1 MGGRDFVRHE
11 KKKPKKDA
19 KKQPTISST
28 FEAPRPEVEVIRK
41 GKKSKGVEEE
51 EE

>member
-1 MGGRDFVRHE
+1 MGSRDFVRRE
-11 KKKPKKDA
+11 KKKPKKDI
-19 KKQPTISST
+19 KKQPIISTT

-41 GKKSKGVEEE
+41 GKKSKGIEEE

>member
-1 MGGRDFVRHE
+1 MASKNFANRE

-19 KKQPTISST
+19 KKQPIISS

-41 GKKSKGVEEE
+41 GKKDKWEEE